1 MPRNTRNK
9 NRYIPITHP
18 MMQKTTRKLGK
29 QQFMSKGPF
38 GEPRMKNHEGKQL
51 GRLSTW
57 QKGINSLGKN
67 DKRKGSQKLSLKMV
81 RGLEGRRAKDQL
93 FKDTPKWKVN
103 RRFLKEETPKGENY
117 EK

>member
-9 NRYIPITHP
+9 NRYIPISHP

-67 DKRKGSQKLSLKMV
+67 DKRKGNQKLSLKRV
-81 RGLEGRRAKDQL
+81 RGLKGRRVKGQV
-93 FKDTPKWKVN
+93 FKDTLEWKVS
-103 RRFLKEETPKGENY
+103 RDF
-117 EK
+117 